1 MKKHTGFTLVE
12 LMITLVIAAILLSIA
27 VPSFRDF
34 LLNNRLTTVTNEF
47 VAAAN
52 LARSEAIKRGRNA
65 TMCVSSDSMSAT
77 PGCTGGSNWALGWL
91 VYVDLNNDNSPNPG
105 EEVRTYDSL
114 DSTGLTFTS
123 DGANSFSYS
132 ATGAVSNQLVL
143 EVCDDR
149 PDETGREISVTAT
162 GRIETDRAFGGC

>member
-1 MKKHTGFTLVE
+1 LVE

-47 VAAAN
+47 VAAAS
-52 LARSEAIKRGRNA
+52 LARSEAIKRGRTA
-65 TMCVSSDSMSAT
+65 TMCVSSNSMNANPT
-77 PGCTGGSNWALGWL
+77 CTGGSDWSLGWL
-91 VYVDLNNDNSPNPG
+91 VWADTDGNGLLNAG

-114 DSTGLTFTS
+114 ANTGLTFTS
-123 DGANSFSYS
+123 DGASSFSYS

-149 PDETGREISVTAT
+149 PDETGREMTVTAT